1 MSNFDFVQ
9 KTLPSLFEDVAR
21 AESYYNSDPRTSV
34 IYARRSIESAVRY
47 LYDLHQLPV
56 GYRDDLASLTKTH
69 EFQALTH
76 QLIGAKLDYIRRIG
90 NKAVHSEAR
99 ISRSDSL
106 AVVSE
111 LFHLYVW
118 LAREHSTQPEIAPS
132 GKRFDPNLAN
142 DVAALTPAERNTL
155 VENFESEREQ
165 LVDALKESDQ
175 RSQEQDVEI
184 ARLRKEINEAHNR
197 LAGLPEHDYNEAD
210 TRARVID
217 LHLAESGWNPH
228 GTNVREYEVT
238 GMPNYAD
245 LGFVDYVLWGN
256 DGLPLAVIEAKRL
269 SRSATAA
276 QQQAL
281 KYAEAL
287 NAQFGREPVIY
298 YTNGIETFVWD
309 RAGGYPPRRVQG
321 YATRDQLELMVARRE
336 SRRALATVPI
346 NRSIAGRYYQE
357 RAIAAVSGVL
367 ESKRRKALL
376 VMATGS
382 GKTRTVIALVE
393 RLLAAGW
400 VKNVLFLADR
410 TALVTQAVNAFKDQ
424 LPNEPVVNLPADATG
439 VGRVYAA
446 TYPTM
451 MNRINEFTNAG
462 ERRFGPGFFDLV
474 IIDEAHRSVYAKYGA
489 IFDWFDSY
497 LVGLT
502 ATPKD
507 EVDHNT
513 YDLFELES
521 GNPTDEYSLE
531 QAVTDGY
538 LVPASAVAVGT
549 KFLRD
554 GIKYSDLS
562 DSERDE
568 WDMIDWGTE
577 ESPDE
582 VTSEELNRFLF
593 NKDTVDKVLAQLM
606 SDGDRVTGGERIGK
620 TIIFAKN
627 QKHAEFIQK
636 RFDIQYP
643 HFGGEYARVITYQ
656 SQYAHTL
663 IDAFKVAERAPH
675 IAISV
680 DMLDTGIDV
689 PEVVNL
695 VFFKQVRSKVKF
707 WQMIGRGTRL
717 CPDLFGPGLDKT
729 SFKVFDYCGN
739 LEYFA
744 QDLPG
749 TEGSTQKSLTQRI
762 VEQRID
768 VAAALGEL
776 TSRGS
781 LESDGGDDGI
791 DELKSSILRELKSFV
806 DGIAPENFLV
816 RPHLSTYSKFTIDT
830 AWNDFDAEAAVD
842 AKTLAGLPSGS
853 QLGDVDAKRFDLL
866 ILRRQH
872 AQLTGNVQEAEK
884 VRVIVQEIAAQL
896 LTKVTVPAVA
906 EHLDLIDQVSSD
918 EWWVGVSLPMLE
930 LVRKRMRNL
939 LRLIDPGSRKVV
951 YTDFEDLMGEGQ
963 VIDLPGAS
971 MNVNKARFKAKVL
984 AFLASHEAHPAI
996 LKLRHALPLTA
1007 GDLDGLDLVL
1017 ASAGGVSA
1025 STVAELAAESGGL
1038 ANFVRSIVG
1047 LERSSI
1053 VEQFAAYLD
1062 GALLNA
1068 DQIRFV
1074 DHVIDELCTN
1084 GVMEPKRLWEEPFTD
1099 PATSGPDYVFPNGEY
1114 TKIINF
1120 LRDFQ
1125 SAAESEVH

>member
-1 MSNFDFVQ
+1 MSNFEFVRVA
-9 KTLPSLFEDVAR
+9 LPSLFEDVAR
-21 AESYYNSDPRTSV
+21 AESYYSSDPRTSV
-34 IYARRSIESAVRY
+34 IYARRSVETAVKY
-47 LYDLHQLPV
+47 LYDLHRLPV
-56 GYRDDLASLTKTH
+56 GYRDDLVSLTKSP

-76 QLIGAKLDYIRRIG
+76 QLVGAKLDYIRRIG
-90 NKAVHSEAR
+90 NKAVHSDAR
-99 ISRSDSL
+99 FSSGDSL
-106 AVVSE
+106 AVVGE
-111 LFHLYVW
+111 LFHIYVW
-118 LAREHSTQPEIAPS
+118 LAREHSTQPELAPS
-132 GKRFDPNLAN
+132 GKRFDPNLASN
-142 DVAALTPAERNTL
+142 VAALTPAERTRL

-165 LVDALKESDQ
+165 LENALKESDQ
-175 RSQEQDVEI
+175 RSNEQNAEI
-184 ARLRKEINEAHNR
+184 ERLRTEIQQAHDR
-197 LAGLPEHDYNEAD
+197 LAGLPAHDYNEAE

-217 LHLAESGWNPH
+217 LHLVESGWNPH
-228 GTNVREYEVT
+228 GTNVREYEVS
-238 GMPNYAD
+238 GMPNYSD

-269 SRSATAA
+269 SRSAAAA

-287 NAQFGREPVIY
+287 TAKFGREPVIY
-298 YTNGIETFVWD
+298 YTNGVETYVWD
-309 RAGGYPPRRVQG
+309 RASGYPPRRVQG
-321 YATRDQLELMVARRE
+321 YATRDQLELMI
-336 SRRALATVPI
+336 SRRGGRRAPATVPI
-346 NRSIAGRYYQE
+346 NKSIAGRYYQE
-357 RAIAAVSGVL
+357 RAIAAVSDVL
-367 ESKRRKALL
+367 ENKRRRALL

-424 LPNEPVVNLPADATG
+424 LPSEPVVNLSADATG

-451 MNRINEFTNAG
+451 MNRINEFTNSE

-474 IIDEAHRSVYAKYGA
+474 IIDEAHRSVYAKFGA

-531 QAVTDGY
+531 QAVKDGY

-554 GIKYSDLS
+554 GIKYADLS
-562 DSERDE
+562 ESERDE

-582 VTSEELNRFLF
+582 ISSEELNRFLF

-606 SDGDRVTGGERIGK
+606 SEGDRVAGGERIGK

-627 QKHAEFIQK
+627 QKHAEFIQE

-643 HFGGEYARVITYQ
+643 HFGGEFARVITYH

-663 IDAFKVAERAPH
+663 IDAFKDAERAPH

-717 CPDLFGPGLDKT
+717 CPDLYGPGLDKT

-739 LEYFA
+739 LEYFS
-744 QDLPG
+744 QDIPG

-776 TSRGS
+776 GTHGI
-781 LESDGGDDGI
+781 LESGSGDDGI
-791 DELKSSILRELKSFV
+791 DELKSSILQELKAFV
-806 DGIAPENFLV
+806 DGIASENFLV
-816 RPHLSTYSKFTIDT
+816 RPHLSTYSKFIIDT
-830 AWNDFDAEAAVD
+830 AWNDFDAEDAAE

-896 LTKVTVPAVA
+896 LNKATVPAVA
-906 EHLDLIDQVSSD
+906 EHLDLIDQVTSD

-930 LVRKRMRNL
+930 LVRRRLRNL
-939 LRLIDPGSRKVV
+939 LRLIEPNSRKIV
-951 YTDFEDLMGEGQ
+951 YTDFEDAMGEGIT
-963 VIDLPGAS
+963 VDLPGAS
-971 MNVNKARFKAKVL
+971 MNVNKERFRMRVL
-984 AFLASHEAHPAI
+984 AFLDSHEAHPAI
-996 LKLRHALPLTA
+996 LKLRHAIPLTES
-1007 GDLDGLDLVL
+1007 DLDGLDLVL

-1025 STVAELAAESGGL
+1025 STVAEFAEASGGL
-1038 ANFVRSIVG
+1038 AMFVRSIVG
-1047 LERSSI
+1047 LERSAV
-1053 VEQFAAYLD
+1053 VEQFAAFLD
-1062 GALLNA
+1062 VAVLNA

-1074 DHVIDELCTN
+1074 DHVIDELCAN
-1084 GVMEPKRLWEEPFTD
+1084 GIMEPGRLWEEPFTD
-1099 PATSGPDYVFPNGEY
+1099 PATSGPDEVFPDGEFI
-1114 TKIINF
+1114 KIIEF
-1120 LRDFQ
+1120 LRFVKT
-1125 SAAESEVH
+1125 S